1 MKRTLTLGLLLLST
15 AAWAQQE
22 LCQVD
27 ANQPIQSFG
36 LDQAPNFFISA
47 DPDGR
52 YVGVIGNGNF
62 IYDMHSGS
70 PPKSIQV
77 PGQYDPVF
85 TPDGRYVTVP
95 PGNFYDA
102 DAFRDGLKRG
112 VKDMSDENKNK
123 IGTGQGAGSAYQSV
137 GTLQESAQKSS
148 YLYISDSMQG
158 GPNED
163 LSFFVAEVDH
173 QTNTMKTVKRGILCD
188 NIGEAHT
195 PMISSDGQYLSVLN
209 PQTRSTQIYR
219 VDIDGGPCNLV
230 SDLGVPTGKVSF
242 DFGSNPRRLAFHVDQ
257 SGTNVGWFADIS
269 GGIAKDTYVMELD
282 VQNAGAA
289 NESWE
294 MNGIQRLGVNTDEGT
309 GTYYPRFRRD
319 GTVVAITD
327 TSDGRYSIDVFNP
340 DNGKTLTA
348 EQVRLIDPAVGCSSD
363 AASSFAAL
371 AIAYLWQDICGQGEP
386 LRMRDSLRITPWL
399 NRDACMQLVDQKWDE
414 MRSRFATTPLSRDE
428 LTMQGE
434 RYEGTVAFVGSP
446 ADLYSADLLGMSK
459 EQLQSFCP
467 DAWTAGGRPDTQV
480 TVAEVQQDTPQQTFN
495 RQCGGC
501 HSTQDAKGGL
511 AFMNMS
517 DGSAN
522 TRAYNPANG
531 QTGLTPASAE
541 MALNAFLNPD
551 TMAKRRMPPA
561 GAQTPD
567 AIKKRQMAEYL
578 LQFVQPE
585 SRRQKF
591 IDMAGNL

>member
-1 MKRTLTLGLLLLST
+1 MKSTFGVTLLLLSS

-47 DPDGR
+47 DPNGR
-52 YVGVIGNGNF
+52 YVGVIGNGNY

-70 PPKSIQV
+70 PPKSVRV

-95 PGNFYDA
+95 PGDFYDA
-102 DAFRDGLKRG
+102 DAYRDGLARG
-112 VKDMSDENKNK
+112 VKDMSDEDENH
-123 IGTGQGAGSAYQSV
+123 IGLGVGAGSAYQSV
-137 GTLQESAQKSS
+137 GTLKESPQKSS

-158 GPNED
+158 SPNAD
-163 LSFFVAEVDH
+163 LSYFVTEVDH
-173 QTNTMKTVKRGILCD
+173 QTKTMKTVKQGRLCD
-188 NIGEAHT
+188 NIAEAHT

-209 PQTRSTQIYR
+209 PNTRSTQVYR
-219 VDIDGGPCNLV
+219 VDLNGGACKLV
-230 SDLGVPTGKVSF
+230 ADLEVPTGKVSF
-242 DFGSNPRRLAFHVDQ
+242 DFGTNPRRLAFHVDQ
-257 SGTNVGWFADIS
+257 SGTNVGWFSDIS

-282 VQNAGAA
+282 VQNAGEA
-289 NESWE
+289 NESWDLS
-294 MNGIQRLGVNTDEGT
+294 GIQRLGVNTDENT

-319 GTVVAITD
+319 GTVVAI
-327 TSDGRYSIDVFNP
+327 SDASNGRYSIDVFDPN
-340 DNGKTLTA
+340 NGKTLTP
-348 EQVRLIDPAVGCSSD
+348 EQVRLLDPAVGCSPDS
-363 AASSFAAL
+363 ASSFAAL
-371 AIAYLWQDICGQGEP
+371 AIAYLWQDICGQGAP
-386 LRMRDSLRITPWL
+386 LRLRDSLRLTPWL
-399 NRDACMQLVDQKWDE
+399 NRDACLQLVDQKWDQL
-414 MRSRFATTPLSRDE
+414 RARFAAAPLSRDE
-428 LTMQGE
+428 ITRQGAG
-434 RYEGTVAFVGSP
+434 YEGSLSAAGTP

-459 EQLQSFCP
+459 QELQSYCP
-467 DAWTAGGRPDTQV
+467 QPWTAGSRAETEV

-522 TRAYNPANG
+522 TRAYNPATG
-531 QTGLTPASAE
+531 QTGLTSATAE
-541 MALNAFLNPD
+541 MALNALLNPD
-551 TMAKRRMPPA
+551 TMPALRMPPA

-567 AIKKRQMAEYL
+567 AVKKRQMTEYL
-578 LQFVQPE
+578 LQFVQSE
-585 SRRQKF
+585 SRRQRY
-591 IDMAGNL
+591 INMANDL